1 MREEVCGLSMVCGYC
16 RSRQL
21 RHDPGQNASRRFRY
35 RPDPGGALNADQLRV
50 EKQAQE
56 FVGRIDQAGK
66 PLAVICHGPW
76 LLVSANCVKG
86 RSPATTTLTGF
97 HTIQD
102 DIRRKLGG

>member
-56 FVGRIDQAGK
+56 FVGRIDQTGK

-76 LLVSANCVKG
+76 LLIASRAA
-86 RSPATTTLTGF
+86 R
-97 HTIQD
+97 
-102 DIRRKLGG
+102 